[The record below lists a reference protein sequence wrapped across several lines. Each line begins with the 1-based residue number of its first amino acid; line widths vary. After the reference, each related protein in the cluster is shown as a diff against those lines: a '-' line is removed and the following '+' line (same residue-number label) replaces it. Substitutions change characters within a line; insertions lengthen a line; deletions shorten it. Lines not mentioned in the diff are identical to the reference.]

1 MDSLISTFHL
11 DLKLMIAQVINFAI
25 VFVVL
30 YIFALK
36 PLKKLMDERGK
47 TIAGGLENAEL
58 QKRLLA
64 EFQEKVKKEQA
75 DLDKSLLDQQKEF
88 KKELEVMRI
97 ESNEKTKEINQKMM
111 DDARKSMTAEKDRI
125 MDEAGK
131 EIGKL
136 VLAIAEKTLGDAM
149 DEKLKAKIISG
160 NIKDIK

>member
-1 MDSLISTFHL
+1 
-11 DLKLMIAQVINFAI
+11 MIAQVVNFAI

-30 YIFALK
+30 YVFAIK

-58 QKRLLA
+58 QKKLLA

-75 DLDKSLLDQQKEF
+75 DLDKSLAQQQKDF

-97 ESNEKTKEINQKMM
+97 ESNEKTKEQNQKMIE
-111 DDARKSMTAEKDRI
+111 DARKSMVAEKERI
-125 MDEAGK
+125 MEEAGK

-136 VLAIAEKTLGDAM
+136 VLSIAEKTLGDAM